1 MELPHWNARQGE
13 GCRSTLRSV
22 RAPQPAWRR
31 RPRVSD
37 LAHRS
42 QGNDARPVHRL
53 PLRSRRDAWR
63 SPGTASR
70 MTGPVLH
77 WLPDAFARL
86 PWSIRAKLTASLF
99 ALVGLLVAIG
109 GVSLMEL
116 GNVNRRTEDVVKLQR
131 KIAAYRQIQQD
142 TTAQLYSVSTALLVP
157 EERALESTLR
167 QLNQFGYDLDRLQFV
182 AA

>member
-1 MELPHWNARQGE
+1 
-13 GCRSTLRSV
+13 
-22 RAPQPAWRR
+22 
-31 RPRVSD
+31 
-37 LAHRS
+37 
-42 QGNDARPVHRL
+42 
-53 PLRSRRDAWR
+53 
-63 SPGTASR
+63 
-70 MTGPVLH
+70 MTGPALH

-109 GVSLMEL
+109 GVSLVEL
-116 GNVNRRTEDVVKLQR
+116 GNVNQRAEDLVKLQR

-142 TTAQLYSVSTALLVP
+142 TTAQLLSVSTALLVP

-182 AA
+182 AADEAELFARVRKDYEAFIGVVTEVVGLLRAGKTAESRLRSRF